1 MACAAQ
7 RPTGTL
13 FRMDDLNLSDLR
25 SVHQV
30 LERTPLGE
38 GIAELAERI
47 GLVTEQ
53 IHRSSVVRKK
63 FQANV
68 SKLSAPQLSDEQSY
82 WASEY
87 GRIVELLGI
96 LQGQEKYLGLKS
108 KAARAAARARLRR
121 NAEEEPA
128 AKTTSAQINDAA
140 EEDPVVRELDERAAI
155 VSILLAS
162 ATAAKE
168 ATTIYLQTLSREI
181 TFRCAQMDSRLH

>member
-155 VSILLAS
+155 VGILLAS

>member
-1 MACAAQ
+1 
-7 RPTGTL
+7 
-13 FRMDDLNLSDLR
+13 MDDLNLSDLR

-63 FQANV
+63 FQVNV

-96 LQGQEKYLGLKS
+96 LQGQEKYLSLKS
-108 KAARAAARARLRR
+108 KSARAAARARLRR
-121 NAEEEPA
+121 NVEEEPS

-140 EEDPVVRELDERAAI
+140 EEDPVVRELDERTAI
-155 VSILLAS
+155 VSILLSS

-168 ATTIYLQTLSREI
+168 ATTMYLQTLSREI
-181 TFRCAQMDSRLH
+181 TFRCAQMDARLH

>member
-1 MACAAQ
+1 
-7 RPTGTL
+7 
-13 FRMDDLNLSDLR
+13 MDDLNLSDLR

-155 VSILLAS
+155 VGILLAS